1 MRDITVS
8 LGCPCSANQVRH
20 VYLQVKTVIRFVFV
34 LFFFLIHSLCFLPPP
49 PIQDRAGR
57 EVAGLPAFTEE
68 VLPTET
74 FAHDDTE
81 SVRTIQLGLVSVGHR
96 ERRLKDVLNLK

>member
-1 MRDITVS
+1 MS
-8 LGCPCSANQVRH
+8 LFCKPGKTCLLTSENCNPICFCS
-20 VYLQVKTVIRFVFV
+20 
-34 LFFFLIHSLCFLPPP
+34 FFFLIHSLCFLPPP